1 MKFKISNILKYIILL
16 FILYLSLYPQEK
28 FKEKKLKIATIDLDN
43 HFKENKP
50 LRKEIVRTI
59 NRYHY
64 LKQKMTI
71 SVDREKKYLFGT
83 NQLNLKNGLTV
94 ASNLNVRIAIIIKS
108 ERILITNNTATN
120 KIGDSNQAGTNFGF
134 SNNLKDAFNQIF
146 ENYKIVEDTILNNL
160 FFTNNNN
167 TNLSNNLRNEK
178 RYNNNNNENEEEKFE
193 LKYNFNVIDIERNDI
208 LKEYKLVSSNQA
220 MTTIQNISD
229 YLEAYFAKL
238 VFDSVEPKKN
248 DININFTIEKISSG
262 NRTNSIYYNGNV
274 TEGDFINLKF
284 NPNKNGYLYIF
295 ALQNNGN
302 MILMYP
308 NDFNNFVNTD
318 NIQKDEIEAGENY
331 TIPPEN
337 SVFRIAVS
345 PVSLGDENSDKEN
358 IDSFYAVYTKINQKW
373 ITGQYFSGNG
383 FKMVSRNRNAEFV
396 FKLKSKLKLKR
407 EWQIE
412 KIYLNVVSKLK
423 DR

>member
-28 FKEKKLKIATIDLDN
+28 FKEKKLKVATIDLDN

-302 MILMYP
+302 MILMHP
-308 NDFNNFVNTD
+308 NDFNNFINNNNV
-318 NIQKDEIEAGENY
+318 QKEEIEANKNY
-331 TIPPEN
+331 SIPPEN
-337 SVFRIAVS
+337 SKFSIIVS
-345 PVSLGDENSDKEN
+345 PVNIEEEKLKIKN
-358 IDSFYAVYTKINQKW
+358 IDSFYAIYTKRKQGW
-373 ITGQYFSGNG
+373 ITARYFNGDG
-383 FKMVSRNRNAEFV
+383 FKICPKNKTADFA
-396 FKLKSKLKLKR
+396 FKLKNKLKLKY
-407 EWQIE
+407 EWQIS
-412 KIYLNVVSKLK
+412 KIYLNVFSKINK
-423 DR
+423 

>member
-16 FILYLSLYPQEK
+16 FISYLSLYPQEK

-120 KIGDSNQAGTNFGF
+120 KIGDSNQTGTNFGF

-178 RYNNNNNENEEEKFE
+178 RYNNNNENEEERFE

-262 NRTNSIYYNGNV
+262 NRTNSIY
-274 TEGDFINLKF
+274 
-284 NPNKNGYLYIF
+284 
-295 ALQNNGN
+295 
-302 MILMYP
+302 
-308 NDFNNFVNTD
+308 
-318 NIQKDEIEAGENY
+318 
-331 TIPPEN
+331 
-337 SVFRIAVS
+337 
-345 PVSLGDENSDKEN
+345 
-358 IDSFYAVYTKINQKW
+358 
-373 ITGQYFSGNG
+373 
-383 FKMVSRNRNAEFV
+383 
-396 FKLKSKLKLKR
+396 
-407 EWQIE
+407 
-412 KIYLNVVSKLK
+412 
-423 DR
+423 

>member
-16 FILYLSLYPQEK
+16 FISYLSLYPQEK

-120 KIGDSNQAGTNFGF
+120 KIGDSNQTGTNFGF

-178 RYNNNNNENEEEKFE
+178 RYNNNNENEEERFE

-238 VFDSVEPKKN
+238 VIRKRRF
-248 DININFTIEKISSG
+248 SS
-262 NRTNSIYYNGNV
+262 SI
-274 TEGDFINLKF
+274 DFIACFHSLSSSL
-284 NPNKNGYLYIF
+284 PNITCISFSHCRILTAIGSLNCAPVDSSKALLRTIF
-295 ALQNNGN
+295 LFTSSIN
-302 MILMYP
+302 
-308 NDFNNFVNTD
+308 
-318 NIQKDEIEAGENY
+318 
-331 TIPPEN
+331 
-337 SVFRIAVS
+337 
-345 PVSLGDENSDKEN
+345 KEL
-358 IDSFYAVYTKINQKW
+358 F
-373 ITGQYFSGNG
+373 
-383 FKMVSRNRNAEFV
+383 
-396 FKLKSKLKLKR
+396 
-407 EWQIE
+407 
-412 KIYLNVVSKLK
+412 
-423 DR
+423 

>member
-1 MKFKISNILKYIILL
+1 MKFKISNILKYIIFL
-16 FILYLSLYPQEK
+16 FVLYLSLYPQEK

-64 LKQKMTI
+64 LKQKTTI

-120 KIGDSNQAGTNFGF
+120 KIGDSNKTETNFGF

-178 RYNNNNNENEEEKFE
+178 RYNNNENEGEKFE

-302 MILMYP
+302 MILMHP
-308 NDFNNFVNTD
+308 NDFNNFIN
-318 NIQKDEIEAGENY
+318 NI
-331 TIPPEN
+331 
-337 SVFRIAVS
+337 
-345 PVSLGDENSDKEN
+345 
-358 IDSFYAVYTKINQKW
+358 FY
-373 ITGQYFSGNG
+373 
-383 FKMVSRNRNAEFV
+383 
-396 FKLKSKLKLKR
+396 
-407 EWQIE
+407 
-412 KIYLNVVSKLK
+412 
-423 DR
+423 

>member
-1 MKFKISNILKYIILL
+1 M
-16 FILYLSLYPQEK
+16 
-28 FKEKKLKIATIDLDN
+28 DN

-178 RYNNNNNENEEEKFE
+178 RYNNNENEEERFE

-262 NRTNSIYYNGNV
+262 NRTNSIYYNGMLPK
-274 TEGDFINLKF
+274 E
-284 NPNKNGYLYIF
+284 
-295 ALQNNGN
+295 
-302 MILMYP
+302 IL
-308 NDFNNFVNTD
+308 
-318 NIQKDEIEAGENY
+318 
-331 TIPPEN
+331 
-337 SVFRIAVS
+337 
-345 PVSLGDENSDKEN
+345 
-358 IDSFYAVYTKINQKW
+358 
-373 ITGQYFSGNG
+373 
-383 FKMVSRNRNAEFV
+383 
-396 FKLKSKLKLKR
+396 
-407 EWQIE
+407 
-412 KIYLNVVSKLK
+412 
-423 DR
+423 

>member
-16 FILYLSLYPQEK
+16 FISYLSLYPQEK

-120 KIGDSNQAGTNFGF
+120 KIGDSNQTGTNFGF

-178 RYNNNNNENEEEKFE
+178 RYNNNNENEEERFE

-238 VFDSVEPKKN
+238 VFDSVEPKK
-248 DININFTIEKISSG
+248 TIS
-262 NRTNSIYYNGNV
+262 T
-274 TEGDFINLKF
+274 L
-284 NPNKNGYLYIF
+284 
-295 ALQNNGN
+295 
-302 MILMYP
+302 IL
-308 NDFNNFVNTD
+308 
-318 NIQKDEIEAGENY
+318 
-331 TIPPEN
+331 
-337 SVFRIAVS
+337 
-345 PVSLGDENSDKEN
+345 L
-358 IDSFYAVYTKINQKW
+358 
-373 ITGQYFSGNG
+373 
-383 FKMVSRNRNAEFV
+383 
-396 FKLKSKLKLKR
+396 
-407 EWQIE
+407 
-412 KIYLNVVSKLK
+412 
-423 DR
+423 